1 MKPKI
6 TLTEFIIELKLLK
19 ESYIKRGWNE
29 FNADERH
36 LGRYQELHEILFE
49 LENNVIINELILAKP
64 IL

>member
-1 MKPKI
+1 MTPKI
-6 TLTEFIIELKLLK
+6 TLLQFIEQLKLLK

-49 LENNVIINELILAKP
+49 LENNVIIN
-64 IL
+64 